1 MSMKKYLYIVVFFFP
16 FVVFSQQ
23 EYITY
28 DQTQNIKFAEQVKD
42 NTEITSYI
50 TRDGLKISIG
60 DTLIIGKAVIS
71 RKKYLYNDVFSY
83 IVVGKTRGI
92 KHKEFK
98 SLPHNYSGSKVVI
111 KSIFLTHEKIN
122 NFKIWPNR
130 KKMPLSV
137 NVFVKNLKG
146 QSNLFS
152 YSRKTILNI
161 EKALSSG
168 EIFNKN
174 APLSREDAIK
184 KLKESKDLME
194 LDFISKEEYEELRK
208 KLSPIILGEKR

>member
-1 MSMKKYLYIVVFFFP
+1 
-16 FVVFSQQ
+16 
-23 EYITY
+23 
-28 DQTQNIKFAEQVKD
+28 
-42 NTEITSYI
+42 
-50 TRDGLKISIG
+50 
-60 DTLIIGKAVIS
+60 
-71 RKKYLYNDVFSY
+71 
-83 IVVGKTRGI
+83 
-92 KHKEFK
+92 
-98 SLPHNYSGSKVVI
+98 
-111 KSIFLTHEKIN
+111 
-122 NFKIWPNR
+122 
-130 KKMPLSV
+130 MPLSV

-168 EIFNKN
+168 EIFNEN

-208 KLSPIILGEKR
+208 KLSPIILQEKK